1 MVTVLVF
8 TLLSFLTLSAAY
20 EQLHQLFVYEGTS
33 DRVPASSDGTQEAL
47 GHAIA
52 RFLTGMPTVNGSNR
66 HICKLTLPDESGV
79 PVDYRVNYHKMPN
92 NVWRVQLQNLQGGEV
107 ACATHFTS
115 VACPAP
121 L

>member
-1 MVTVLVF
+1 MVVVLVF

-20 EQLHQLFVYEGTS
+20 EQLHQLFVFEGTS
-33 DRVPASSDGTQEAL
+33 DRVPASSDGEQEAL

-52 RFLTGMPTVNGSNR
+52 RLLTGMPTVNGSNR
-66 HICKLTLPDESGV
+66 HICKLTLPDENGA
-79 PVDYRVNYHKMPN
+79 PVEYRVNYRKMAN
-92 NVWRVQLQNLQGGEV
+92 NVWRVQLQNLQGGE
-107 ACATHFTS
+107 ADCATHFTS